1 MPFADP
7 RARLEH
13 ILEAIREIE
22 GFASGRTLQ
31 DYLSQGWLRFAT
43 QRGIEIVSEASRRI
57 PADLKAKHTEI
68 PWADIAGIGN
78 ILRHGYDSLDHAVIW
93 GVVENDLPPLK
104 AAVEAMLQEHRR
116 QRARRDLS
124 RLGAARSRRRV
135 PESPAN
141 PAGLGFVRLR
151 RPGFVRAHRSRV
163 PAGVGFVRTRRGSG
177 SFGCDA
183 ARLPAPWSDRTARSA
198 RHRTCADH
206 GALLSS

>member
-22 GFASGRTLQ
+22 GFTAGRTLE
-31 DYLSQGWLRFAT
+31 DYLGQGWLRFAT

-57 PADLKAKHTEI
+57 PAELKARHPEI

-104 AAVEAMLQEHRR
+104 AAVEAMLKEIE
-116 QRARRDLS
+116 AS
-124 RLGAARSRRRV
+124 
-135 PESPAN
+135 E
-141 PAGLGFVRLR
+141 
-151 RPGFVRAHRSRV
+151 PG
-163 PAGVGFVRTRRGSG
+163 GT
-177 SFGCDA
+177 
-183 ARLPAPWSDRTARSA
+183 
-198 RHRTCADH
+198 
-206 GALLSS
+206 

>member
-57 PADLKAKHTEI
+57 ADDLRAKHAEI
-68 PWADIAGIGN
+68 PWTDIAGIGN

-104 AAVEAMLQEHRR
+104 AAVEAMLKEIDRNQ
-116 QRARRDLS
+116 
-124 RLGAARSRRRV
+124 
-135 PESPAN
+135 P
-141 PAGLGFVRLR
+141 
-151 RPGFVRAHRSRV
+151 
-163 PAGVGFVRTRRGSG
+163 
-177 SFGCDA
+177 DA
-183 ARLPAPWSDRTARSA
+183 T
-198 RHRTCADH
+198 
-206 GALLSS
+206 